1 MGYGKTDAIDRCC
14 YGLLF
19 GANILG
25 EQCSVGPIL
34 SIVSRTGSGMNVAS

>member
-25 EQCSVGPIL
+25 EQCSVGPI
-34 SIVSRTGSGMNVAS
+34 SGIGFGMDY